1 MKFERLIRERSQAFL
16 FFSILASKNAKKW
29 VLARDSY
36 LQKRVSRAR
45 IFL

>member
-1 MKFERLIRERSQAFL
+1 MKFERLSREEVSSVS
-16 FFSILASKNAKKW
+16 FFQHFGFKKCKKW
-29 VLARDSY
+29 VLVRDCY

>member
-1 MKFERLIRERSQAFL
+1 MKFERLSREEVSSVS
-16 FFSILASKNAKKW
+16 FFSIFASKNAKKW
-29 VLARDSY
+29 VLVRDCY